1 MTDRP
6 RPASTADR
14 PHPAPTA
21 DRPRPATV
29 AARPLSRLVTD
40 LALGLRLAFTGGRD
54 SRLRTVLTAVG
65 VGLGVATLLLAASFP
80 AVRAHRDDKL
90 RIQSGAV
97 VSATLA
103 PRSDHSLLIHDV
115 RATYH
120 GQDFFGRVVQP
131 EGPNSPLP
139 PGLSAY
145 PAPGTLAVSPALAE
159 LLRSPGATLLRER
172 YPEPVTGTIGP
183 AGLAGPGDYAFYLG
197 SDRLTDTDPST
208 LRIDH
213 FEDKLPP
220 KPTDPVLLLL
230 TVAGVVI
237 LLSPVAV
244 FVAAAARFGSEAR
257 DRRLAALRLA
267 GADRSTTARISAGES
282 LAGALVGLGL
292 GIGFF
297 LVGRQL
303 VARVTVAGL
312 SVFADD
318 LQPQPVLAA
327 LVLVAVPLL
336 AVAVT
341 MLTMRRIAAEP
352 LGVVRGAGT
361 RRRGLWW
368 RVPLP
373 LLGLGL
379 LFTQRGEL
387 TSPDDN
393 RALAILIAGLLLL
406 LIGATLLLPPLVAL
420 VSRALRRV
428 SGPPAWQLALGRL
441 RFGPESAARPVTGIV
456 VTVAGAIALQSL
468 LGSVAAARSPAP
480 ADLAAMDRSL
490 LSVSFDGAGD
500 RPGQLAD
507 RLRHSPG
514 VADATGYTD
523 IYASAGDQLFTVR
536 VADCATLTAVDHV
549 ADCADG
555 DVFTAVGLQ
564 SRAAGRSA
572 LAAGGPVQLE
582 PAGQPA
588 LTWQLPVSRAT
599 VERPAEGGRLRY
611 GDLVLATPS
620 VLPAAMLRAQPAKA
634 DVHPLPGTP
643 DAEDR
648 IRTDAV
654 LISVASRV
662 YDPASTRPDP
672 QFRSVR
678 NALTAGTV
686 AVLALIGASMLVGLL
701 EQLRERRRTL
711 AVLTAFGT
719 RTRTLAGALLCQSV
733 VPVALGLALA
743 VAAGLGLGSALLFL
757 AKVPIAFVWGDIALM
772 TAAGAAVVLLITA
785 LSLPV
790 LWRGTKPTGLRY
802 E

>member
-1 MTDRP
+1 MTD
-6 RPASTADR
+6 
-14 PHPAPTA
+14 
-21 DRPRPATV
+21 
-29 AARPLSRLVTD
+29 RPLSRLVTD
-40 LALGLRLAFTGGRD
+40 LALGLRLAFAGGRD
-54 SRLRTVLTAVG
+54 SRLRTALTAIG

-90 RIQSGAV
+90 RTQSGAV
-97 VSATLA
+97 VSAVIA
-103 PRSDHSLLIHDV
+103 PRSDHSLLIHDAPGV
-115 RATYH
+115 YQGRT
-120 GQDFFGRVVQP
+120 FFGRIVQP
-131 EGPNSPLP
+131 EGPNAPLP

-159 LLRSPGATLLRER
+159 LLHSSGAALLRER
-172 YPEPVTGTIGP
+172 YPQPITGTIGP
-183 AGLAGPGDYAFYLG
+183 AGLAGPGDYALYLG
-197 SDRLTDTDPST
+197 SDKLTDTDPST

-244 FVAAAARFGSEAR
+244 FIAAAARFGSEAR

-292 GIGFF
+292 GTVFF
-297 LVGRQL
+297 LIGRQL

-327 LVLVAVPLL
+327 LVLVVVPLL
-336 AVAVT
+336 AVTVT

-361 RRRGLWW
+361 RRRAIWW
-368 RVPLP
+368 RVLLP

-379 LFTQRGEL
+379 LLTQRGRL
-387 TSPDDN
+387 TSLDN
-393 RALAILIAGLLLL
+393 SQALAILITGLLLL
-406 LIGATLLLPPLVAL
+406 LVGATLLLPPLVAL
-420 VSRALRRV
+420 ASRALRRV

-441 RFGPESAARPVTGIV
+441 RFSPESASRPVTGIV
-456 VTVAGAIALQSL
+456 VTVAGAIALQTL
-468 LGSVAAARSPAP
+468 IGSVAAARTPAT
-480 ADLAAMDRSL
+480 DELATKDHTL
-490 LSVSFDGAGD
+490 LSVSFEGAGD
-500 RPGQLAD
+500 RAGQLAD
-507 RLRHSPG
+507 QLRHSPG

-523 IYASAGDQLFTVR
+523 VYASAGEQLFTIR
-536 VADCATLTAVDHV
+536 VADCATLKAMEHIT
-549 ADCADG
+549 DCADG
-555 DVFTAVGLQ
+555 NVFTALGIT
-564 SRAAGRSA
+564 SASAGRSP

-582 PAGQPA
+582 PIGEPKSA
-588 LTWQLPVSRAT
+588 WQLPASRAT
-599 VERPAEGGRLRY
+599 VEQPAHDGRPHYL
-611 GDLVLATPS
+611 DTILATPS
-620 VLPAAMLRAQPAKA
+620 VLPAALLRTQTASA
-634 DVHPLPGTP
+634 DVHPVPGTP

-648 IRTDAV
+648 IRTDAA
-654 LISVASRV
+654 LISVESSVYNPTSRL
-662 YDPASTRPDP
+662 PDA
-672 QFRSVR
+672 QFLSVR

-686 AVLALIGASMLVGLL
+686 AILTLIGAGMLVGLL

-719 RTRTLAGALLCQSV
+719 RTRTLAGALLCQSI
-733 VPVALGLALA
+733 VPVVLGLALA
-743 VAAGLGLGSALLFL
+743 VVCGLALGSALLFL
-757 AKVPIAFVWGDIALM
+757 AKVPIGFVWGEIALM
-772 TAAGAAVVLLITA
+772 SGAGAAAVLLITA

-790 LWRGTKPTGLRY
+790 LWRRTKPAGLRY